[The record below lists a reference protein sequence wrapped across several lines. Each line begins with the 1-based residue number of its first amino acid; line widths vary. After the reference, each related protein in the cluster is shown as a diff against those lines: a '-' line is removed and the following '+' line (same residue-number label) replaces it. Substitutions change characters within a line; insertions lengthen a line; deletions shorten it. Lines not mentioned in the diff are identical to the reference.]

1 MQFDFSVVLSVL
13 GSSAPGR
20 GPDWR
25 KKEEILPPPQPVLPE
40 IPEGIGSLDPTAEVR
55 KPWYKTTAAK
65 IVAGALV
72 VAAGLATT
80 FMMLPKGEAANTARE
95 TSGTPSASAP
105 VGEKAKTS
113 TGAQSEKPL
122 TIASLELPA
131 SLTPEQ
137 LGSTFIQERL
147 TQWGASGQTDANRNA
162 WLKNT
167 QTEHI
172 FIENTITNSV
182 ADTFADALLVSNW
195 RDITALRNWVDR
207 QKGINTACLE
217 LWFRTYKSGLSE
229 DVEPYESG
237 STVALTT
244 VISQQ
249 TAGTMSIAI
258 HTTEYDNAS
267 KNRAVKLD
275 PNVSAINGNR
285 YIVNASLQ
293 LDNGHWK
300 ISTLEFSL

>member
-1 MQFDFSVVLSVL
+1 MPESI
-13 GSSAPGR
+13 
-20 GPDWR
+20 GP
-25 KKEEILPPPQPVLPE
+25 
-40 IPEGIGSLDPTAEVR
+40 LDPTAEVR
-55 KPWYKTTAAK
+55 KPWFKTTAAK
-65 IVAGALV
+65 IGAGALV

-80 FMMLPKGEAANTARE
+80 FGMMLPQGGVADTAPE

-147 TQWGASGQTDANRNA
+147 TQWGASGQTDANRKA

-182 ADTFADALLVSNW
+182 GDTFADALLVSNW
-195 RDITALRNWVDR
+195 RNIPELRNWVDR
-207 QKGINTACLE
+207 RKGINTANLE

-229 DVEPYESG
+229 DVEPYKSG
-237 STVALTT
+237 SKVESTKVVPT
-244 VISQQ
+244 Q
-249 TAGTMSIAI
+249 TADTVSIAVSV
-258 HTTEYDNAS
+258 TEYDNAS
-267 KNRAVKLD
+267 MNRAVTLD
-275 PNVSAINGNR
+275 PNVVAINGNQ
-285 YIVNASLQ
+285 YIADASLQ

-300 ISTLEFSL
+300 ISTLEFGL